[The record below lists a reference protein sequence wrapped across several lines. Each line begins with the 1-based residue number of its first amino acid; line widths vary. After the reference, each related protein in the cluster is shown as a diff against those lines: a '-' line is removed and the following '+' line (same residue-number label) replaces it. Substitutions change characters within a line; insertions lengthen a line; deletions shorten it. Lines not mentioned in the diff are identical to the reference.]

1 MRENKIYALDYYFN
15 AELFYYEKSQ
25 SQILKSI
32 ARIIYFNTD
41 FINQGSCASFS
52 EFYSYFMSYINCMSD
67 KYIDATI
74 EEYWQELRDYYLEE
88 AHDKYL
94 MSIEE

>member
-1 MRENKIYALDYYFN
+1 MTENKIYALDYYFDS
-15 AELFYYEKSQ
+15 ELFYYEKSQ

-41 FINQGSCASFS
+41 FVNTESCTSFN
-52 EFYSYFMSYINCMSD
+52 EFYSHFMAYINCMSD
-67 KYIDATI
+67 KYIEAII

-88 AHDKYL
+88 AHDRYL
-94 MSIEE
+94 MSTEE